1 MTKTEADD
9 GHSGSS
15 PAWELVVQLRGL
27 TQGVQDFLAARAK
40 ELGLGTTDFIALIRA
55 TYGEGATGAQLAQAF
70 GMRSSSVTGLADR
83 LEAKGLIARRP
94 HPTDRRTVLLH
105 ATRRGQSTV
114 RRGIGPLVEQVQA
127 LADDLDADDRETI
140 ATFLRRVDDAIQASA
155 SASHGGRPRQQR
167 RGRSRG

>member
-1 MTKTEADD
+1 MTDTEAHD

-15 PAWELVVQLRGL
+15 PAWELVMQLRGL

-70 GMRSSSVTGLADR
+70 GMRSSPVTE

-114 RRGIGPLVEQVQA
+114 RRGIGPLLEQVQA
-127 LADDLDADDRETI
+127 LADDLDTDDRETI
-140 ATFLRRVDDAIQASA
+140 TAFLRRVDDAIQASA
-155 SASHGGRPRQQR
+155 GASHGGRPRQQR